1 MRIFAHRGASR
12 HEPENTVA
20 AFRAAVAM
28 GADGVEL
35 DVRLD
40 ADGDLVV
47 HHDADLPDGRAIAG
61 LVRSER
67 PAALC
72 DLAAA
77 LAACGHLVV
86 NVEVKSDTVGAGV
99 ALAAPTLAVVAAWG
113 GQALLSSF
121 DPDTVD
127 ELHRLAP
134 QLPTAQLTM
143 FPDRPLGELVAWV
156 AERGHVAWHPHH
168 LLVDAEAVALAHGAG
183 LAVNPWTVD
192 DPDRLRALEAL
203 GVDAVVTNDVP
214 GALAALGRAGA
225 RGTGGGQ

>member
-1 MRIFAHRGASR
+1 MRIYAHRGASR

-47 HHDADLPDGRAIAG
+47 HHDADLPDGRAVTSLTRAD
-61 LVRSER
+61 R
-67 PAALC
+67 PDDLT

-77 LAACGHLVV
+77 LVACGGLEV
-86 NVEVKSDTVGAGV
+86 NVEVKSDAAGEGV
-99 ALAAPTLAVVAAWG
+99 ALAAPVLEAVVAWG
-113 GQALLSSF
+113 GRVLVSSF
-121 DPDTVD
+121 DPATID

-134 QLPTAQLTM
+134 EVPTAQLTM
-143 FPDRPLGELVAWV
+143 WPDRSLDELVAWV

-168 LLVDAEAVALAHGAG
+168 LLVDEASLALARSAG
-183 LAVNPWTVD
+183 LVVNTWTVD

-203 GVDAVVTNDVP
+203 GVDGAVTNDVP

-225 RGTGGGQ
+225 PGTGGGQ

>member
-40 ADGDLVV
+40 ADGALVV
-47 HHDADLPDGRAIAG
+47 HHDDHLADGRAIAT
-61 LVRSER
+61 LTRAER
-67 PAALC
+67 PEHLC

-77 LAACGHLVV
+77 LAACGPLEV
-86 NVEVKSDTVGAGV
+86 NVEVKSDVAGAGV
-99 ALAAPTLAVVAAWG
+99 ALAAPALEVVAAWG
-113 GQALLSSF
+113 GRVLFSSF
-121 DPDTVD
+121 DADTVD

-134 QLPTAQLTM
+134 EVPTAQLTL
-143 FPDRPLGELVAWV
+143 FPDRPLEELVAWV
-156 AERGHVAWHPHH
+156 AVRGHVAWHPHH
-168 LLVDAEAVALAHGAG
+168 LLVDAASVALAHRAG

-192 DPDRLRALEAL
+192 DPDRLRALDAL

-225 RGTGGGQ
+225 PAPGG

>member
-12 HEPENTVA
+12 HEPENTIA
-20 AFRAAVAM
+20 AFRRAAAM

-47 HHDADLPDGRAIAG
+47 HHDDRLPDGRAIAG
-61 LVRSER
+61 LARADR
-67 PAALC
+67 PEHLAE
-72 DLAAA
+72 LAAA
-77 LAACGHLVV
+77 LLACGDLEV
-86 NVEVKSDTVGAGV
+86 NVEVKSDAPGEGV
-99 ALAAPTLAVVAAWG
+99 ALAVPVLEVVAAWG
-113 GQALLSSF
+113 GRVIFSSF

-134 QLPTAQLTM
+134 DLPTAQLTM
-143 FPDRPLGELVAWV
+143 FPDRSLDELVAWV

-168 LLVDAEAVALAHGAG
+168 LLVDAASLALAHAAG
-183 LAVNPWTVD
+183 LAVNTWTVD
-192 DPDRLRALEAL
+192 DPGRLQVLEGL
-203 GVDAVVTNDVP
+203 GVDGAVTNDVP

-225 RGTGGGQ
+225 PPPVG